1 MREFEWAVI
10 GSGVA
15 GIVSA
20 EILTREGHNT
30 VLIERNEKL
39 ASETTRDFH
48 EWIHTGSLYTLIP
61 DNLTT
66 LKFILGAV
74 DDILEYYNSYTG
86 MNLIPTEAGL
96 KIDHNKNGWFDDNRI
111 HFKYRIKDRK
121 ITFPWLIG
129 VARSIW
135 LIEKVKQHDW
145 LRRRAGVLDPFK
157 INYRE
162 ILKLTKTLIQH
173 KEDYFDLET
182 PDFTTISRNLLRDL
196 INTSIENGLQVS
208 LSNQFIKYEKGE
220 QGYLVHCKKESFRAK
235 NIVLALGANLSDF
248 VESEVKTTYAPLAV
262 VNNIKNVTNSFV
274 ELDYYPKNCINII
287 TKGNSIG
294 LIGGISFS
302 DKEKCDSYMDDV
314 IRKHKKYNPD
324 MQVLNRYI
332 GIKSEITVKNQPRN
346 YLYHILEVESNVWGI
361 IPGKFT
367 LGFSIA
373 PEFYRRVY
381 KKNPRK
387 SFKTFSNDGKYD
399 ELVSNTVWFDVSKNQ
414 K

>member
-10 GSGVA
+10 GSGIA

-20 EILTREGHNT
+20 EILTREGHST
-30 VLIERNEKL
+30 VLIEKNEKL

-74 DDILEYYNSYTG
+74 DDILEYYSSYQG
-86 MNLIPTEAGL
+86 MNLLPTESGI
-96 KIDHNKNGWFDDNRI
+96 KIGKVQNGWFDDNRI

-121 ITFPWLIG
+121 ITFPWLMG
-129 VARSIW
+129 VARSVF
-135 LIEKVKQHDW
+135 LIEKIKQHDW
-145 LRRRAGVLDPFK
+145 LRRRAGVLDPYK
-157 INYRE
+157 LNYNE
-162 ILKLTKTLIQH
+162 ILKLTKTLILH
-173 KEDYFDLET
+173 KEDYFDVET

-196 INTSIENGLQVS
+196 VTTSIENGLQVS
-208 LSNQFIKYEKGE
+208 LSNEFIKYEKTDE
-220 QGYLVHCKKESFRAK
+220 VYIVHCRNESFKVK
-235 NIVLALGANLSDF
+235 NIVLGLGANLADF

-262 VNNIKNVTNSFV
+262 VNNINNGTNSFV

-287 TKGNSIG
+287 TKGEGIG

-302 DKEKCDSYMDDV
+302 DKGKCDSYLNEV
-314 IRKHKKYNPD
+314 IKKHKKYNPEL
-324 MQVLNRYI
+324 QVLNRYI
-332 GIKSEITVKNQPRN
+332 GIKSEITLKNQPRN
-346 YLYHILEVESNVWGI
+346 YLYHILELESNVWGI

-387 SFKTFSNDGKYD
+387 FFKTYSNDGKYG
-399 ELVSNTVWFDVSKNQ
+399 ELVSNTVWFDMSRNQ

>member
-10 GSGVA
+10 GSGIT

-20 EILTREGHNT
+20 EILTREGHST
-30 VLIERNEKL
+30 VLIEKNEQL

-61 DNLTT
+61 DNLAT

-74 DDILEYYNSYTG
+74 DDILEYYSSYQG
-86 MNLIPTEAGL
+86 MNLLPTESGI
-96 KIDHNKNGWFDDNRI
+96 KIGRVQNGWFDDNRI

-121 ITFPWLIG
+121 ITFPWLMG
-129 VARSIW
+129 VARSVY
-135 LIEKVKQHDW
+135 LIEKIKQHDW
-145 LRRRAGVLDPFK
+145 LRRRAGILDPYK
-157 INYRE
+157 LNYRE

-196 INTSIENGLQVS
+196 IANSIENGLHIS
-208 LSNQFIKYEKGE
+208 RSNEFLKYEKTDE
-220 QGYLVHCKKESFRAK
+220 GYLINCKSESFKAK
-235 NIVLALGANLSDF
+235 NIVLGLGANLSDF
-248 VESEVKTTYAPLAV
+248 VEAEVKTTYAPLAV
-262 VNNIKNVTNSFV
+262 VNNINNETNSFV
-274 ELDYYPKNCINII
+274 ELDYYPQNCINII
-287 TKGNSIG
+287 TKGNNIG

-302 DKEKCDSYMDDV
+302 DKRECDTYMDEV
-314 IRKHKKYNPD
+314 IRKHKKYNPEL
-324 MQVLNRYI
+324 QVLNRYI
-332 GIKSEITVKNQPRN
+332 GIKSEITLKNQPRN
-346 YLYHILEVESNVWGI
+346 YLYHIIKLDSNIWGI

-387 SFKTFSNDGKYD
+387 SFKTVNNDGKYN